1 MVAIV
6 KELKVGNVIGIL
18 GSAFARRGLLVE
30 LVISAEMAAG
40 VLGVVVVNHVSV
52 TEMGALIEFVIR
64 LISVHYEFHI
74 SCCLS
79 PR

>member
-1 MVAIV
+1 MV

-40 VLGVVVVNHVSV
+40 VLGVAVVNHVSV
-52 TEMGALIEFVIR
+52 TEMGALIEVAIR
-64 LISVHYEFHI
+64 LISVHYQIHI
-74 SCCLS
+74 LCCLS